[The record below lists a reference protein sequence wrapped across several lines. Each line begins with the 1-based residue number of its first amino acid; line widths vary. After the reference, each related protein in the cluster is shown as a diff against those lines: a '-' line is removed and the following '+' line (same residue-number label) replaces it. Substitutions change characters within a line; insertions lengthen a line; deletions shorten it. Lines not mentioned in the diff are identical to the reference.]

1 MSSCKIFTSGVF
13 MWNTDIETLLSSKK
27 EKGRVYVFFIKFL
40 SLNFLKLSLDENLK
54 LHYFPKNVILI

>member
-1 MSSCKIFTSGVF
+1 